1 MFQRRIPLVRLL
13 GFEIRFDLTWLIVV
27 ALIVWTLSV
36 GYFPA
41 AYADLP
47 AATYVWMGIVG
58 AAGLFASIVLH
69 ELAHSV
75 VGRHLGMDIHGIT
88 LFAFGGAAE
97 LHEEPATPRVEFLMA
112 IAGPAM
118 SVALAVLFHLLG
130 LLLVAA
136 DVAEPVVTVLGYLSA
151 INVLLAVFNLLPA
164 FPLDGG
170 RVLRA
175 ALWAWRGDVDWA
187 TRIASM
193 VGGAFGLG
201 LMLLGLLAALRGN
214 LLGGVWWLLIG
225 LFIRATAAASYQR
238 LRMHHML
245 AGIPIRRLMRD
256 EPIVVQ
262 PTASAAELVED
273 YLLGRSLKRVPVVEN
288 GRFIGHVG
296 VEEVK
301 ALTPEE
307 RQRRLVG
314 DIMVP
319 AEPGNTI
326 ALHAGAAEALAQMQR
341 TGHGRLY
348 VVDSERLVG
357 VLTLGDLLKYLSVA
371 AELQDSTRLPGGTRG
386 HAGPGAG

>member
-1 MFQRRIPLVRLL
+1 MFQRRVPLVRLL

-27 ALIVWTLSV
+27 ALIVWTLSA

-47 AATYVWMGIVG
+47 ASTYFWMGIVG
-58 AAGLFASIVLH
+58 AAGLFTSIVLH

-75 VGRHLGMDIHGIT
+75 VGRRLGMDIHGIT

-97 LHEEPATPRVEFLMA
+97 LSEEPATPRVEFLMA
-112 IAGPAM
+112 IAGPLM
-118 SVALAVLFHLLG
+118 SIALAALFYLLG
-130 LLLVAA
+130 LALAA
-136 DVAEPVVTVLGYLSA
+136 AEVAEPMVTVLGYLSA
-151 INVLLAVFNLLPA
+151 INVLLVVFNLLPA

-201 LMLLGLLAALRGN
+201 LMLLGVLAALRGN

-245 AGIPIRRLMRD
+245 AGISIRRLMRD
-256 EPIVVQ
+256 QPIVIA
-262 PTASAAELVED
+262 PAASAAELVED
-273 YLLGRSLKRVPVVEN
+273 YLLGRSLKRVPVVED
-288 GRFIGHVG
+288 GRYLGHVG

-301 ALTPEE
+301 ALTPQE
-307 RQRRLVG
+307 RSQRLVR

-319 AEPGNTI
+319 AEPDNTI
-326 ALHAGAAEALAQMQR
+326 ALEAAAADALAQMQR

-348 VVDSERLVG
+348 VVDGTRLAG

-371 AELQDSTRLPGGTRG
+371 AELQGNARGPGGMRG
-386 HAGPGAG
+386 HAGSGAG